1 MAATKAAAAAVQ
13 VAMVAPAMRAAILVK
28 NVEGLLV
35 LDKAMMGPI
44 AGIDDEYPNRAST
57 ASCVT

>member
-35 LDKAMMGPI
+35 LDKAMMGAI
-44 AGIDDEYPNRAST
+44 AGMASR
-57 ASCVT
+57 